1 MTTLMPSNLNFGK
14 FALIALVSLSGCASQ
29 RIYPSTD
36 KLVRLEPNCEIAQEQ
51 LDWLRSIRP
60 TFKERIGARNEVLA
74 WGGFSRDYQNN
85 KNISDG
91 KIDWLIDLNIRD
103 IYRKCQKES

>member
-1 MTTLMPSNLNFGK
+1 MPSNLNFGK
-14 FALIALVSLSGCASQ
+14 FALVVLVSLSGCATQ

-36 KLVRLEPNCEIAQEQ
+36 KLARLEPNCQIAQEQ

-60 TFKERIGARNEVLA
+60 SYKEKIDARNEVLA
-74 WGGFSRDYQNN
+74 FGGFSKDYQNN

-91 KIDWLIDLNIRD
+91 KIDWLIDMNIMD
-103 IYRKCQKES
+103 IYKQCQKS